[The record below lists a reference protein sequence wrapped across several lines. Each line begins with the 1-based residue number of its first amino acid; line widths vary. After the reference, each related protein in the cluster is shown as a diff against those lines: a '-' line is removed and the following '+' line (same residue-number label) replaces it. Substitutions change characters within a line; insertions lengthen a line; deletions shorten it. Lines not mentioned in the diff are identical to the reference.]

1 MCPSMTFDINS
12 FSQCETARMDVVIT
26 KETFSNNG
34 KLTPFWMTNQLSV
47 DFNNRLLFLNLLYIF
62 FFIDKLER
70 DSTFKKWTGC
80 CGQMIRLV

>member
-12 FSQCETARMDVVIT
+12 FSQCETARMGVVIT

-62 FFIDKLER
+62 FLLINSNATAHSKNGPAAVGR
-70 DSTFKKWTGC
+70 
-80 CGQMIRLV
+80 